1 MAEAIKKTEAIK
13 KLEKE
18 FDKALGDPEI
28 QKIYANGFS
37 NAMGIGDIVILLK
50 NSGKPIA
57 VLNLS
62 YTVAKTLALKLG
74 ALISQLEDA
83 TGNTIM
89 TTDDIKKSLSKGG
102 NE

>member
-1 MAEAIKKTEAIK
+1 MTEAIKKAEAIK

-18 FDKALGDPEI
+18 LKSALKDPEI

-37 NAMGIGDIVILLK
+37 NAMGIGDIMILLK

-62 YTVAKTLALKLG
+62 YTVAKTLSMKLG

-83 TGNTIM
+83 TGNAIM
-89 TTDDIKKSLSKGG
+89 TTDDIKKSLSKRR
-102 NE
+102 E